1 MATSSFRP
9 DEVSRAVARIQAG
22 VLAVVCALL
31 GGAGLFLMT
40 IWLVIKG
47 GPNMG
52 QHLQLLSQYFVG
64 YSVSWRGSFVGLFYG
79 ALTGGII
86 GWCIGK
92 IYNSIATLRHR
103 RPGTE

>member
-1 MATSSFRP
+1 MATGSFRP
-9 DEVSRAVARIQAG
+9 DEVSRTVARIQAG

-64 YSVSWRGSFVGLFYG
+64 YSVSWNGSLVGLFYG

-86 GWCIGK
+86 GWSIGK
-92 IYNSIATLRHR
+92 IYNSIAALRHR
-103 RPGTE
+103 RAGTR

>member
-1 MATSSFRP
+1 MATSSLRP

-47 GPNMG
+47 GPNVG
-52 QHLQLLSQYFVG
+52 QHLQLLDHRKDLQFDRHTAPPS
-64 YSVSWRGSFVGLFYG
+64 
-79 ALTGGII
+79 TG
-86 GWCIGK
+86 
-92 IYNSIATLRHR
+92 N
-103 RPGTE
+103 